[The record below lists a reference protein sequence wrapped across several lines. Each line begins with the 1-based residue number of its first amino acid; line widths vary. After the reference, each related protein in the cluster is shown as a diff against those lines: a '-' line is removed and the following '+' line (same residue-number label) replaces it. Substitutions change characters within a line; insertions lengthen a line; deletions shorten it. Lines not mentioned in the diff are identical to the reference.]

1 MLKINRALLSVSDK
15 SDLIVLAKK
24 LVENNVNILSTGG
37 THKAL
42 SNENISVTEVSDVTK
57 FPEIMNGRVKTLHPK
72 IHGGI
77 LGRRGTD
84 EKVMDQY
91 DIHPIDLLVVNLYP
105 FKETI
110 RNKDVE
116 INKAIENI
124 DIGGPAMIRAAA
136 KNHEN
141 IIVIVDPDDY
151 SEFIKKYENHE
162 LTLEYRQYLATK
174 AFGHTASYDVAIY
187 QYFNS
192 TILKNNISDQFFY
205 TGNLITQL
213 RYGENPHQNAAFYSD
228 DVNFDQ
234 NTATVTYDQNKIDSK
249 ALAEAINAATDY
261 DVSDKKAEEKKSGSF
276 LGRFFGS
283 S

>member
-91 DIHPIDLLVVNLYP
+91 DIHPIDLLVVNLILS
-105 FKETI
+105 K
-110 RNKDVE
+110 KQLE
-116 INKAIENI
+116 IK
-124 DIGGPAMIRAAA
+124 ML
-136 KNHEN
+136 KL
-141 IIVIVDPDDY
+141 
-151 SEFIKKYENHE
+151 IK
-162 LTLEYRQYLATK
+162 Q
-174 AFGHTASYDVAIY
+174 
-187 QYFNS
+187 
-192 TILKNNISDQFFY
+192 
-205 TGNLITQL
+205 
-213 RYGENPHQNAAFYSD
+213 
-228 DVNFDQ
+228 
-234 NTATVTYDQNKIDSK
+234 
-249 ALAEAINAATDY
+249 
-261 DVSDKKAEEKKSGSF
+261 
-276 LGRFFGS
+276 
-283 S
+283 